1 MTRRVASTSSSSLT
15 RARAQ
20 RSPSVAPLFRA
31 KAPLRVSFAGG
42 GTDVAPFPQREG
54 GLVLSA
60 TINRYAH
67 ATLQPR
73 TDGRIRVES
82 LDLGTALE
90 YGTEEPMEDNGKLGL
105 VTTAIRRVAQLEEP
119 RGIDLFLHTAAPPG
133 SGLGASSALIVS
145 LIGVLVDYHKL
156 TLSDYELAE
165 LAWEVERI
173 DLGLKGGLQ
182 DQYSAT
188 FGGFNFMEFAGEDV
202 IVNPLRIKPTIV
214 NELESNLLLCFTGA
228 TRAGDHI
235 IDDQT
240 KRYEASE
247 GETVSG
253 LRMQKALASSMK
265 EALLRGRLSEFGEL
279 LGAVWESKK
288 RLSPR
293 ITTHTIDEAYAAAL
307 EAGALGGKVVGAGG
321 GGFMIFYCRP
331 GHRHRVAER
340 LGVLG
345 LEPTEFAFDHDGLRT
360 WTYVES

>member
-1 MTRRVASTSSSSLT
+1 
-15 RARAQ
+15 
-20 RSPSVAPLFRA
+20 
-31 KAPLRVSFAGG
+31 
-42 GTDVAPFPQREG
+42 
-54 GLVLSA
+54 VLSA
-60 TINRYAH
+60 TITRYAH

-73 TDGRIRVES
+73 IDGRIRVES

-90 YGTEEPMEDNGKLGL
+90 YGPEDRVDHNGKLGL
-105 VTTAIRRVAQLEEP
+105 VTAAIRRIAQLEEP

-145 LIGVLVDYHKL
+145 LIGVLADYHKL
-156 TLSDYELAE
+156 TLSDYELAQ

-182 DQYSAT
+182 DHYAAT
-188 FGGFNFMEFAGEDV
+188 FGGFNFMEFGADSV
-202 IVNPLRIKPTIV
+202 VVNPLRIKPTIL

-240 KRYEASE
+240 KRYESSE
-247 GETVSG
+247 EEAVAG
-253 LRMQKALASSMK
+253 LRMQKELASSMK
-265 EALLRGRLSEFGEL
+265 EALLRGRLSEFGQL
-279 LGAVWESKK
+279 MGTAWEYKK

-293 ITTHTIDEAYAAAL
+293 ITTPTIDEAYAEAL
-307 EAGALGGKVVGAGG
+307 KEGALGGKVTGAGG
-321 GGFMIFYCRP
+321 GGFMLFYCRP
-331 GHRHRVAER
+331 GSHHAVAER
-340 LGVLG
+340 LRLLG

>member
-1 MTRRVASTSSSSLT
+1 MTTTSTLT

-20 RSPSVAPLFRA
+20 RAPWVQPLFRA

-82 LDLGTALE
+82 LDLKTALE
-90 YGTEEPMEDNGKLGL
+90 YGTEEHVEYDGNLDL
-105 VTTAIRRVAQLEEP
+105 VKAAIRRVAQLEEP

-133 SGLGASSALIVS
+133 SGLGASSALIVG
-145 LIGVLVDYHKL
+145 LIGVLANYHKL
-156 TLSDYELAE
+156 SLSDYELAQ
-165 LAWEVERI
+165 LAWEVERL

-182 DQYSAT
+182 DQFSAT
-188 FGGFNFMEFAGEDV
+188 FGGFNFMEFSGDRV

-214 NELESNLLLCFTGA
+214 NELEANLLLCFTGA

-247 GETVSG
+247 QDSLAG
-253 LRMQKALASSMK
+253 LRMQKELATSMK
-265 EALLRGRLSEFGEL
+265 DALLRGKLTEFGEL
-279 LGAVWESKK
+279 LATAWEYKK
-288 RLSPR
+288 RISPR
-293 ITTHTIDEAYAAAL
+293 ISTPTIDEAYSEAL
-307 EAGALGGKVVGAGG
+307 RHGAIGGKVTGAGG
-321 GGFMIFYCRP
+321 GGFILLYCRP
-331 GHRHRVAER
+331 GSNHRVAER
-340 LGVLG
+340 LQQLG
-345 LEPTEFAFDHDGLRT
+345 LAPMDFAFDQEGLRS

>member
-1 MTRRVASTSSSSLT
+1 MQVE
-15 RARAQ
+15 
-20 RSPSVAPLFRA
+20 PLFRA
-31 KAPLRVSFAGG
+31 KSPLRVSFAGG
-42 GTDVAPFPQREG
+42 GTDVSPFPEREG

-67 ATLQPR
+67 ATLRPR

-90 YGTEEPMEDNGKLGL
+90 YGSDEPIDYDGQLGL
-105 VTTAIRRVAQLEEP
+105 VKAAIRRVAQLEEP

-145 LIGVLVDYHKL
+145 LIGVLSSFHKL
-156 TLSDYELAE
+156 SLTEYEIAH

-182 DQYSAT
+182 DHYAAT
-188 FGGFNFMEFAGEDV
+188 FGGFNFMEFNPDGV
-202 IVNPLRIKPTIV
+202 VVNPLRVNETIL

-240 KRYEASE
+240 KRYEAAE
-247 GETVSG
+247 EATLAG
-253 LRMQKALASSMK
+253 LRAQKELATSMK
-265 EALLRGRLSEFGEL
+265 EALLKGRLTEFGEL
-279 LGAVWESKK
+279 MATAWDYKK

-293 ITTHTIDEAYAAAL
+293 ITTATIDRAYAEAL
-307 EAGALGGKVVGAGG
+307 EHGAIGGKVTGAGG
-321 GGFMIFYCRP
+321 GGFMLFYCRP
-331 GHRHRVAER
+331 GTEHRVAER
-340 LGVLG
+340 LRQLG
-345 LEPTEFAFDHDGLRT
+345 LEPAEFAFEKHGLRT
-360 WTYVES
+360 WTYVEG